1 MSQLHRVWILLLCVL
16 GCAPLSFTFAK
27 EAPPAPSAPR
37 VVKLPAPE
45 RFKLQN
51 GVEVTLVHFGAVPKV
66 SISAIVRTGDIDNQG
81 KRWLPDL
88 VADLMKEG
96 TQLRSSADIANSAA
110 AMGGELGVASGDD
123 TSSVGLDILSE
134 RSVDAIRLIGEV
146 LMQPLLP
153 ESELPRLKQDYL
165 RGLSVQRSQAQA
177 LASVA
182 FSELIYGAHPYANT
196 LPTEEMIQGYGID
209 DIRSFYRSNFGARRT
224 HIYVVGQFERKAIE
238 ATIREVFSSWDA
250 GPEPTRLP
258 ASASTG
264 AKLKL
269 IERPNSPQST
279 LMLGLPVIDATHPDF
294 MALSVMNTV
303 LGGSLTS
310 RITSN
315 IRENKGW
322 AYSPSASV
330 GTHYRTA
337 TWAQSADV
345 SSAHSGAAIAEILK
359 EIATLQAS
367 PPSTAELDAAK
378 NYRNGLFVLST
389 STRGGLLAQYAFMNL
404 QGLPDDWLSTFVQR
418 MYAVTPQQVSDAA
431 SKYLSPEKMSL
442 VIVGDLK
449 TVKPQLE
456 TVPQLKTFT
465 VEK

>member
-1 MSQLHRVWILLLCVL
+1 MRHRHRLWALCLCML
-16 GCAPLSFTFAK
+16 GLAHSAVHAK

-37 VVKLPAPE
+37 SMTLPAADK
-45 RFKLQN
+45 FKLEN
-51 GVEVTLVHFGAVPKV
+51 GIEVTLVHFGTVPKV

-96 TQLRSSADIANSAA
+96 TQRRSSAEIANSAA
-110 AMGGELGVASGDD
+110 AMGGELSVASGDD

-134 RSVDAIRLIGEV
+134 RSADAIRLIGEV

-153 ESELPRLKQDYL
+153 EAELPRLKQDYL
-165 RGLSVQRSQAQA
+165 RALSVQRSQAQA
-177 LASVA
+177 LAGIA

-196 LPTEEMIQGYGID
+196 LPTEEMIQGYGIE

-224 HIYVVGQFERKAIE
+224 HIYVVGQFERKAVE
-238 ATIREVFSSWDA
+238 ATVREVFSSWDPGA
-250 GPEPTRLP
+250 QPTLLP
-258 ASASTG
+258 PPAPSG
-264 AKLKL
+264 AQLKL
-269 IERPNSPQST
+269 IERANSPQST
-279 LMLGLPVIDATHPDF
+279 LTLGLPVADATHPDF

-303 LGGSLTS
+303 LGGSLMS

-337 TWAQSADV
+337 TWAQNADV
-345 SSAHSGAAIAEILK
+345 SSANTGAAIAEIFK
-359 EIATLQAS
+359 EISTLQTA

-378 NYRNGLFVLST
+378 NYRNGLFVLSM

-404 QGLPDDWLSTFVQR
+404 QGLPDEWLSTFVQR

-431 SKYLSPEKMSL
+431 RRYLSLEKMSL
-442 VIVGDLK
+442 VVVGDLK
-449 TVKPQLE
+449 SVKPQLE
-456 TVPQLKTFT
+456 MVPQLKTFT
-465 VEK
+465 IEK